1 MPGHGELSTVLC
13 ISFLSHN
20 SACILAGLWA
30 PRAIKCLKASLKTQS
45 TRANM
50 APPWLS
56 YPTKQALEILT
67 QLNHR
72 TMTLNP
78 TLWRKNTKASRENG
92 QATYQS
98 TPIRMTPDFYTDF
111 KSHKGLGR
119 WLGDQRCL
127 SRLLYPAKLLI
138 TIDGEQDILY

>member
-1 MPGHGELSTVLC
+1 MLNINNKLRKHALPARSPYGMPGHGELSTVLC

-78 TLWRKNTKASRENG
+78 TL
-92 QATYQS
+92 
-98 TPIRMTPDFYTDF
+98 
-111 KSHKGLGR
+111 
-119 WLGDQRCL
+119 
-127 SRLLYPAKLLI
+127 
-138 TIDGEQDILY
+138 